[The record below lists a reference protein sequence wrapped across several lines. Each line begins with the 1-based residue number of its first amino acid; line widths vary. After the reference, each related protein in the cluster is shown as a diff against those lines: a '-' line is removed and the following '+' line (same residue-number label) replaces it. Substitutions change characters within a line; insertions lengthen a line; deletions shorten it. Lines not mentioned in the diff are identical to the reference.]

1 MTHCTHEW
9 TPVPLEIGRYACT
22 RCGRVGCRTASGIRA
37 LKRPQDDLREAIAN
51 AEWSSARDAAALAI
65 QRGRYGVDCLW
76 SVDEE

>member
-22 RCGRVGCRTASGIRA
+22 RCERVGRRTASGIRP
-37 LKRPQDDLREAIAN
+37 LKRTRDDLREAIAH
-51 AEWSSARDAAALAI
+51 AEWSSARDAASLAI

-76 SVDEE
+76 PDEE

>member
-9 TPVPLEIGRYACT
+9 TPVPLEIGRYACP
-22 RCGRVGCRTASGIRA
+22 RCERVGRRTASGIRP

-65 QRGRYGVDCLW
+65 QRGRYGVDYMRAD
-76 SVDEE
+76 DEE